1 MRKIIIGIVVFA
13 FVVII
18 LSFTTVSCTRIEA
31 GHVGVKV
38 DLYASEKSD
47 SDVETVYG
55 MVWYSPITTH
65 VYEFPTFVQHK
76 VWTFDANEDSP
87 TNEEFTVTTKD
98 GLSLSF
104 DVGLDYTVVESK
116 VREIFRA
123 YRKELPQ
130 ITAEFIRT
138 LVRNAYNNTAS
149 LYTAEEMV
157 SKRGEYEKQVKLMLS
172 KDMEKAGFLVSQ
184 VAILGKIRM
193 PPTLEEAVNAKIK
206 AVQDAIRAENE
217 KQRIIAEAQKTIE
230 EAKGRAEALRINSEA
245 EANANK
251 AVTSTI
257 SPLLIQKLMIEK
269 WDGKLPTYGEVP
281 RLFRNI
287 ADQ

>member
-1 MRKIIIGIVVFA
+1 MRKVVIGIVILA
-13 FVVII
+13 VIAI

-31 GHVGVKV
+31 GHVGIKV
-38 DLYASEKSD
+38 DLYSSD
-47 SDVETVYG
+47 NDQQGIEIVRG
-55 MVWYSPITTH
+55 FVWYNPIATRI
-65 VYEFPTFVQHK
+65 YEFPTFVQHK
-76 VWTFDANEDSP
+76 VWTLEVTEDSP
-87 TNEEFTVTTKD
+87 ANEEFTVTTKD

-104 DVGLDYTVVESK
+104 DVGLDYTVIEAQAPD
-116 VREIFRA
+116 IFRR
-123 YRKELPQ
+123 YRKELSL

-149 LYTAEEMV
+149 VYTAEEMV
-157 SKRGEYEKQVKLMLS
+157 SKRGEYENQVKQMLS

-193 PPTLEEAVNAKIK
+193 PATLEDAVNAKIK

-217 KQRIIAEAQKTIE
+217 KQRIIAEAQKAIE

-257 SPLLIQKLMIEK
+257 SPLLIQKMMVEK

-281 RLFRNI
+281 KLFRNI
-287 ADQ
+287 TDK